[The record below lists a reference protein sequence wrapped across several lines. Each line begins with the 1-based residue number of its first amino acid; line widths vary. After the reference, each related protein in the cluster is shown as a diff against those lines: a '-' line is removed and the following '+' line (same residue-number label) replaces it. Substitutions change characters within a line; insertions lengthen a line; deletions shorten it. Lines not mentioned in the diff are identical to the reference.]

1 MTTLYQI
8 QKSIA
13 GESTVQGTPKE
24 LDKAQADLASIA
36 SYMQRQGAQ
45 IVISTPDS
53 FTMVLARIV
62 SRYTLIPLT
71 E

>member
-8 QKSIA
+8 KKTVA
-13 GESTVQGTPKE
+13 GKSTVEGTPKV
-24 LDKAQADLASIA
+24 LDKAQADLAAIA

-45 IVISTPDS
+45 IVLSSPDS

-62 SRYTLIPLT
+62 SRYSIVPTT
-71 E
+71 